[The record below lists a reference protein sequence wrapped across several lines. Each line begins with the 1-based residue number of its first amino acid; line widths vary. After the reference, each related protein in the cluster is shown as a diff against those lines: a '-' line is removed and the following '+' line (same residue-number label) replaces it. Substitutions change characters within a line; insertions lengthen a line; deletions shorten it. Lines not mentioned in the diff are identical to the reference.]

1 MIKLIKLEWEKNNI
15 TKYIRNAAIMTGIL
29 LLLFLPLVREVKATN
44 IIESYHNSL
53 INICIEL
60 LSNMSYMIFTSV
72 MLASFIISSYKNKTI
87 YIMLSYPIKRRKLIV
102 AQILSVWTFNIIC
115 LIITKL
121 LSYAM
126 ISLISHALHI
136 NSSFIYWNKTSFYLQ
151 IMISSII
158 MISIC
163 FVTLLIGIITKSVK
177 ATIISSVILV
187 CFTQGNI
194 GQYTL
199 MGNIKFYFALL
210 VLSILSVCL
219 TIYEFE
225 RKDI

>member
-1 MIKLIKLEWEKNNI
+1 M

-60 LSNMSYMIFTSV
+60 LSNISYIIFTSV

-121 LSYAM
+121 LSYAI
-126 ISLISHALHI
+126 ISLISHTLHI
-136 NSSFIYWNKTSFYLQ
+136 NLSFIYWNKISFYLQ
-151 IMISSII
+151 IIISSII

-163 FVTLLIGIITKSVK
+163 FVTLLIGIIMKSVK

>member
-1 MIKLIKLEWEKNNI
+1 M

-60 LSNMSYMIFTSV
+60 LSNISYMIFTSV

-136 NSSFIYWNKTSFYLQ
+136 NLNFIYWNKASFYLQ
-151 IMISSII
+151 I

-163 FVTLLIGIITKSVK
+163 FVTLLIGIIMKSVK